1 MAEPTTGRKKDD
13 SAAVFTQKASLVSAC
28 VHGVKDWA
36 AALDKTL
43 ALLAEKPPLDPQ
55 VPSEKKTDPSARIL
69 AAPNLDHERFRHLSE
84 KCGPYPHIQLIRD
97 NLRNFPGGIDMGVTT
112 ADYGIA
118 DTGTLVINSNE
129 EETRLATMLCEV
141 HVAILG
147 VSDIRET
154 ALSMTGELAALTRE
168 KGSYT
173 AFVTG
178 ASRTADIERVLA
190 IGVHGPLEL
199 HIILVEDD

>member
-1 MAEPTTGRKKDD
+1 MTDFVET
-13 SAAVFTQKASLVSAC
+13 FIHKASLVSAR
-28 VHGVKDWA
+28 VTVVKTLA
-36 AALDKTL
+36 AALEHSV
-43 ALLAEKPPLDPQ
+43 ALLTAKPPLEPQ
-55 VPSEKKTDPSARIL
+55 MPNPEPETQVEDSLRIM
-69 AAPNLDHERFRHLSE
+69 AAPNLDDDDFTRLSDL
-84 KCGPYPHIQLIRD
+84 CDAAGNIRLIRKGI
-97 NLRNFPGGIDMGVTT
+97 RRWPGGIDMGLTT

-118 DTGTLVINSNE
+118 DTGTLVINSND

-141 HVAILG
+141 HVAILA

-154 ALSMTGELAALTRE
+154 ALSMTDELAALTRH

-173 AFVTG
+173 AFITG

-199 HIILVEDD
+199 HIILVEDK

>member
-1 MAEPTTGRKKDD
+1 MVNTTTGGTKDL
-13 SAAVFTQKASLVSAC
+13 AAVFTQKASLVSAC
-28 VHGVKDWA
+28 VHEVKDRA
-36 AALDKTL
+36 AAMDKTL
-43 ALLAEKPPLDPQ
+43 ALLAQKPPLDPQ
-55 VPSEKKTDPSARIL
+55 MASGKKPDSSVKIL
-69 AAPNLDHERFRHLSE
+69 AAPNLDHDGFRQLSDQ
-84 KCGPYPHIQLIRD
+84 CRAFSHIRVIRD
-97 NLRNFPGGIDMGVTT
+97 GLRDFPGGIDMGVTT

>member
-1 MAEPTTGRKKDD
+1 MAETITGKAKDD
-13 SAAVFTQKASLVSAC
+13 RTAMFTHKASLVSAF
-28 VHGVKDWA
+28 VHGVKDLT
-36 AALDKTL
+36 AALDKAL
-43 ALLAEKPPLDPQ
+43 SLLAEKPPLDLQ
-55 VPSEKKTDPSARIL
+55 MPSGEKTDPSDRIL
-69 AAPNLDHERFRHLSE
+69 AAPNLDHDRFRQLSE
-84 KCGPYPHIQLIRD
+84 KCGQYPHIKLIRD
-97 NLRNFPGGIDMGVTT
+97 RLRDYPGGIDMGLTT

-118 DTGTLVINSNE
+118 DTGTLVIDSSD

-141 HVAILG
+141 HVAILR

-154 ALSMTGELAALTRE
+154 ALSMTDELEALTRP

-199 HIILVEDD
+199 HIILVEE

>member
-1 MAEPTTGRKKDD
+1 MTDLVQTF
-13 SAAVFTQKASLVSAC
+13 VQKASLVSAR
-28 VHGVKDWA
+28 VHRA
-36 AALDKTL
+36 ATRAQAFDQAVTVLK
-43 ALLAEKPPLDPQ
+43 AKPLLDPQ
-55 VPSEKKTDPSARIL
+55 MQVPGQAADTADAETIRIM
-69 AAPNLDHERFRHLSE
+69 AAPNLDDVGFQQVS
-84 KCGPYPHIQLIRD
+84 HICEAAGGIRLLHQG
-97 NLRNFPGGIDMGVTT
+97 LRDYPGGIDMGLTT

-118 DTGTLVINSNE
+118 DTGTLVINSSD

-141 HVAILG
+141 HVAILR

-154 ALSMTGELAALTRE
+154 ALSITDELEALTRQ

-199 HIILVEDD
+199 HIILVEDK